1 MSGKHDVVQAAQ
13 AARDVAQWREALA
26 EQGRRACAGV
36 REIVAFGRMAVQAQ
50 LETGLPLSE
59 VLEGCGVAYRTAL
72 RFVHMAEAADA
83 LALAGEISHEAGALL
98 SVAKESDVEK
108 ARELKAEI
116 KKTPDNDVLN
126 EIWRKVVAGETP
138 VRRWRAAYEGLL
150 KTHGHFKDQRLATNY
165 VNVSD
170 RALATL
176 RNVWAHWEEMPGADK
191 GKVAEAIAATLFGD
205 PEGRWGEAPA
215 AVLADVLAAARLR
228 DAAAKR
234 RAAR

>member
-1 MSGKHDVVQAAQ
+1 MSGKHAIVAAAP
-13 AARDVAQWREALA
+13 AARDVAQWRAALA

-36 REIVAFGRMAVQAQ
+36 MEIVAFGRMAVQAQ
-50 LETGLPLSE
+50 LETGLPLTE

-72 RFVHMAEAADA
+72 RFVRMAEAADA
-83 LALAGEISHEAGALL
+83 LAVAGGAFEGGALL

-108 ARELKAEI
+108 ARELKAELEQH
-116 KKTPDNDVLN
+116 PENPAAQEV
-126 EIWRKVVAGETP
+126 WRKVTAGETP
-138 VRRWRAAYEGLL
+138 VGRWRAAYEGLL
-150 KTHGHFKDQRLATNY
+150 KTHGEYRRCTNY
-165 VNVSD
+165 VNVAD

-176 RNVWAHWEEMPGADK
+176 RNVWAHWEEMPGADR
-191 GKVAEAIAATLFGD
+191 GNVADSVAATLFGD
-205 PEGRWGEAPA
+205 PDGRWGEAPA

>member
-1 MSGKHDVVQAAQ
+1 MSGRHDVVQAEP
-13 AARDVAQWREALA
+13 AARDVAQWRAALA

-36 REIVAFGRMAVQAQ
+36 MEIVAFGRMAVQAQ
-50 LETGLPLSE
+50 LETGLPLTE

-72 RFVHMAEAADA
+72 RFVRMAEAADA
-83 LALAGEISHEAGALL
+83 LAVAGGAFEGGALL

-108 ARELKAEI
+108 AKELKAEI

-165 VNVSD
+165 VNVAD